1 MPRSPPARLWE
12 SRWSRRRSCS
22 ARPGPHRS
30 IMAGLNCGTP
40 SLLAWPTLRAG
51 LTGSLV
57 IDDALAETAMV
68 LLAEDGVAAGETGA
82 AAAAA
87 LLALADEPEVRGRL
101 GLDHES
107 RVVLLC
113 TEGATDPDG
122 YQRVVGRA
130 PDEVDAA
137 AFSAAARRRG
147 RRTG

>member
-1 MPRSPPARLWE
+1 
-12 SRWSRRRSCS
+12 
-22 ARPGPHRS
+22 
-30 IMAGLNCGTP
+30 MAGLNCGTP